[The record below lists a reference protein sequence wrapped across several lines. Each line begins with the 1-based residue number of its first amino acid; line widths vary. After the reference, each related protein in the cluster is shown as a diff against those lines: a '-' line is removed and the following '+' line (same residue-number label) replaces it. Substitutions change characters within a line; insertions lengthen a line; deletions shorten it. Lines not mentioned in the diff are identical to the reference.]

1 MTEQSTGERL
11 YRESQRAIC
20 ELITPENEH
29 TMVPAC
35 PAWNLHNLI
44 SHLTGAMEDF
54 LSGNTEGAPG
64 DAWTAAQVERYRD
77 TDLAHIKTTWLAAT
91 DQAGPLFDQMGVTFL
106 PDIVTHEFDV
116 RGVLGDTDRR
126 DAEGLLVILGVM
138 RQWKQP
144 YFERNGVSAVE
155 IVADDHHVVFGDS
168 QPQITL
174 ITSLY
179 EASRVIAGRRSFN
192 QIRQLDWSA
201 DPEVWLPHLSVLG
214 KPDRDVNE

>member
-1 MTEQSTGERL
+1 MTDISTAERL
-11 YRESQRAIC
+11 YRESQQAIC
-20 ELITPENEH
+20 DLITIENEH

-64 DAWTAAQVERYRD
+64 EAWTAVHVERFRD
-77 TDLAHIKTTWLAAT
+77 TDLATIKTTWLAAT
-91 DQAGPLFDQMGVTFL
+91 DNAGPLFRRMAVMFL

-116 RGVLGDTDRR
+116 RGALGDTDRR

-138 RQWKQP
+138 QKWKQP
-144 YFERNGVSAVE
+144 YFERNGVPAVE
-155 IVADDHHVVFGDS
+155 IVADGHHLVFGDG
-168 QPQITL
+168 QPQLTL
-174 ITSLY
+174 TTSLY
-179 EASRVIAGRRSFN
+179 EASRVIGGRRSFH

-201 DPEVWLPHLSVLG
+201 DPEEWLPHLSVLG
-214 KPDRDVNE
+214 KPDQDVIE

>member
-1 MTEQSTGERL
+1 MIEQSPAERL
-11 YRESQRAIC
+11 YRESQQAIC
-20 ELITPENEH
+20 ELITTENEN

-77 TDLAHIKTTWLAAT
+77 TELADIKTKWLAAT

-116 RGVLGDTDRR
+116 RGALGNTDRR

-138 RQWKQP
+138 QMWKRP
-144 YFERNGVSAVE
+144 YFEKHGLPAVE
-155 IVADDHHVVFGDS
+155 VVADGHHVVFGDGE
-168 QPQITL
+168 PQITL
-174 ITSLY
+174 TTSLY

-192 QIRQLDWSA
+192 QMRQLDWSA
-201 DPEVWLPHLSVLG
+201 DPEAWLPHLSVLG
-214 KPDRDVNE
+214 IPEQDVT